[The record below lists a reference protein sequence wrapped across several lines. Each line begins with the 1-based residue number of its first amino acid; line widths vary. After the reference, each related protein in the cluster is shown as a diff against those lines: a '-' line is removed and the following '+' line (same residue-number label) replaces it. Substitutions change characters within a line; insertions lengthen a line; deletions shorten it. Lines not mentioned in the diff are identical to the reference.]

1 MPIFTQLVTNN
12 LSLGDTQ
19 AYVMSLFPEDSPLG
33 LLSLFLL
40 TGVRLKLAR
49 ADVWHWKTEA
59 EQNDPCSV

>member
-33 LLSLFLL
+33 TAVCHL
-40 TGVRLKLAR
+40 TGRPAQPIPSHRGASEVG
-49 ADVWHWKTEA
+49 EG
-59 EQNDPCSV
+59 